1 MYYVFGFLMVVFV
14 ILVITT
20 IESTIL
26 LCYFHLC
33 SEVSAKKELGAVS
46 RRPAFS
52 ALAHPDCFLCSFKNY
67 HWWWRSFLTGGAA
80 ALYLFCYEILF
91 YFRSVFSPVQLS
103 LRLGT
108 QIALP
113 VVDAPNS
120 ASEKNPCRRMEVSG
134 SASFFLYTG
143 YSVIASL
150 LFWVMTGTLG
160 FFGCFAFVRK
170 IYSIVKVD

>member
-33 SEVSAKKELGAVS
+33 SEVSATGGIVAETRLQPTYS
-46 RRPAFS
+46 SLFFS
-52 ALAHPDCFLCSFKNY
+52 FFLSFFSKNY

-91 YFRSVFSPVQLS
+91 YFRYVFF
-103 LRLGT
+103 G
-108 QIALP
+108 AA
-113 VVDAPNS
+113 D
-120 ASEKNPCRRMEVSG
+120 G
-134 SASFFLYTG
+134 STG
-143 YSVIASL
+143 YLFLPCSL
-150 LFWVMTGTLG
+150 LTLR
-160 FFGCFAFVRK
+160 FPNFVP
-170 IYSIVKVD
+170 